1 MNTAVTHP
9 MESQGSGTAVTTHP
23 ESRASV
29 LGWFARLVSGV
40 RWGIEMRRRYDSEV
54 AAGRRPDADAM
65 RRISRE
71 VDAWIG
77 RRA

>member
-1 MNTAVTHP
+1 MNTAVT
-9 MESQGSGTAVTTHP
+9 THRIDARG
-23 ESRASV
+23 ETRGETRGHG
-29 LGWFARLVSGV
+29 LGWIAVLVEGV

-54 AAGRRPDADAM
+54 AAGRRPDDAAM
-65 RRISRE
+65 RRISGE

>member
-1 MNTAVTHP
+1 MNTAVTTHH
-9 MESQGSGTAVTTHP
+9 MEARGENRGHG
-23 ESRASV
+23 
-29 LGWFARLVSGV
+29 LGWFASLVAGV

-65 RRISRE
+65 RRISGE

>member
-1 MNTAVTHP
+1 MNTAVT
-9 MESQGSGTAVTTHP
+9 THHI
-23 ESRASV
+23 ETRGEARAHG
-29 LGWFARLVSGV
+29 LGWFANLVAGV

-54 AAGRRPDADAM
+54 AAGRRPDEAAL
-65 RRISRE
+65 RRISGE